1 MIQTRSRSARIAAS
15 LVAALLLAV
24 GTQAAPSQSSSA
36 NQGLGFTYD
45 RANEI
50 TRVGTVEELV
60 AHSAPGSPPGLHLLI
75 SASGKTIDAHVG
87 PFFSKQNREA
97 LIAGQPVQVIGV
109 NENVH
114 GKDVLFVRQ
123 LTFAGQ
129 TVTVRNERGFLVRE
143 NLVREHLARSVPYK
157 TKLAAKGGAQ

>member
-1 MIQTRSRSARIAAS
+1 MIQPRSRSALIATS
-15 LVAALLLAV
+15 LVAALMLAV
-24 GTQAAPSQSSSA
+24 GAQAASSQSSSA
-36 NQGLGFTYD
+36 SQGFGFTYD

-50 TRVGTVEELV
+50 TVIGTVEELV
-60 AHSAPGSPPGLHLLI
+60 ARPAPGSPPGLHLLI
-75 SASGKTIDAHVG
+75 SASGETIDAHVG

-97 LIAGQPVQVIGV
+97 LIAGQAVEVIGV

-123 LTFAGQ
+123 LTFAGR

-143 NLVREHLARSVPYK
+143 HLLREHQARSAPHQ
-157 TKLAAKGGAQ
+157 TKLAVKGGAQ